1 MRAGGRLPLPFGDV
15 YGWFSNLPNMGVSR
29 YRQRCRITNP
39 QRVMAYHAESRRDN
53 LNADANVFDIVA
65 EAEAITAEASALV
78 AA

>member
-1 MRAGGRLPLPFGDV
+1 
-15 YGWFSNLPNMGVSR
+15 MGVSR